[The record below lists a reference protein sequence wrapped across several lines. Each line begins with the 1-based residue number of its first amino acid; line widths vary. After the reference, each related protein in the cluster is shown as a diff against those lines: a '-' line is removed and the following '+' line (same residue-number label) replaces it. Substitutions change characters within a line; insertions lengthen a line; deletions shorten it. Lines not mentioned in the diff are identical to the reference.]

1 MNAPRFDRRQLLRL
15 LGIGA
20 SSFAAAPLLSSCAV
34 NPATG
39 SRQLMML
46 SEAEEISLDR
56 QQSPQQFSSDYGPL
70 RD

>member
-46 SEAEEISLDR
+46 SEAE
-56 QQSPQQFSSDYGPL
+56 
-70 RD
+70 

>member
-39 SRQLMML
+39 SSRR
-46 SEAEEISLDR
+46 SS
-56 QQSPQQFSSDYGPL
+56 SPVTTARSATRG
-70 RD
+70 